1 MKGKKILMLGG
12 ADIQVS
18 VIKKAKEL
26 GCYVITCDYLP
37 KNPGHKYADEY
48 HNVSTTDKDAVLAL
62 AQKLKIDG
70 VLAYASDPAAPT
82 AAFVAEKMGLPTNP
96 YNVVEIMSRKDL
108 FRDFMQKNGFLIPL
122 AKAVKTYKEAKAFHE
137 LINKKAIIKPVD
149 SSGSKGI
156 FTIDI
161 NEDFNNKFQ
170 QALSFSRLGII
181 VIEEYIYKKGYQI
194 GGDGFLVNGQ
204 LVFRCFGDI
213 HFSKTNSL
221 LPCSV
226 SIPTLHEK
234 VLVDKVHDEVQKLLS
249 AVGMK
254 MGALNFD
261 ILVDENN
268 NVYILE
274 IGPRNGGNMIPELTE
289 YCTGVD
295 MKVYSIKMAL
305 GEDCSDLKLG
315 DEKKY
320 FSHYVIH
327 AQKSG
332 IIKAINK
339 TDKLQKALLYEH
351 YNFKVG
357 DTVHRFNSSANRLG
371 IMLLKYQSK
380 DEMLDLIYNMD
391 KNLIID
397 IEKITI

>member
-1 MKGKKILMLGG
+1 MLKGKKILMLGG

-18 VIKKAKEL
+18 AIKKAKEL
-26 GCYVITCDYLP
+26 GCYIITCDYLP
-37 KNPGHKYADEY
+37 NNPGHKYADEY
-48 HNVSTTDKDAVLAL
+48 HNVSTTNKEAVLVL

-82 AAFVAEKMGLPTNP
+82 AAYVAEKMGLPTNP

-108 FRDFMQKNGFLIPL
+108 FRDFMQKNGFLIP
-122 AKAVKTYKEAKAFHE
+122 KSKSVKTYEEAKAFHNQ
-137 LINKKAIIKPVD
+137 INKKAIIKPVD

-156 FTIDI
+156 FIVDI
-161 NEDFNNKFQ
+161 NEDFNVKFQ
-170 QALSFSRLGII
+170 QALAFSRIGII
-181 VIEEYIYKKGYQI
+181 IIEEFVFKKGYQI
-194 GGDGFLVNGQ
+194 GGDGFLVNGK

-213 HFSKTNSL
+213 HFSKTNPL

-226 SIPTLHEK
+226 SIPTLHDDF
-234 VLVDKVHDEVQKLLS
+234 VVQKVHNEVQKLLS
-249 AVGMK
+249 SIGMK

-261 ILVDENN
+261 ILVDEQN
-268 NVYILE
+268 NVYIIE

-295 MKVYSIKMAL
+295 MKIYSIKMAL
-305 GEDCSDLKLG
+305 GEDCSDLKLV

-332 IIKAINK
+332 IVKAINK

-351 YNFKVG
+351 YNFKIG
-357 DTVHRFNSSANRLG
+357 DTVQKFNSSANRLG

-380 DEMLDLIYNMD
+380 DEMLDMIYNMD
-391 KNLIID
+391 KNLIIEVD
-397 IEKITI
+397 DK